1 MERSE
6 LPLPASLPY
15 SYCHTGLVNLL
26 ACLLSKPAHR
36 LFTLRL
42 RLPIRGM
49 TGITNNSYYW
59 VCLLQTI
66 HYHFLEKGI

>member
-49 TGITNNSYYW
+49 TGKRK
-59 VCLLQTI
+59 
-66 HYHFLEKGI
+66 KGRANDAVGIDYSFAA